1 MSAVTCLRQPECPYE
16 ICMHPVSALVYLALL
31 SMKLDLYLE

>member
-1 MSAVTCLRQPECPYE
+1 MSAVTCLNQPECPYE
-16 ICMHPVSALVYLALL
+16 ICMHPASALVYLALL